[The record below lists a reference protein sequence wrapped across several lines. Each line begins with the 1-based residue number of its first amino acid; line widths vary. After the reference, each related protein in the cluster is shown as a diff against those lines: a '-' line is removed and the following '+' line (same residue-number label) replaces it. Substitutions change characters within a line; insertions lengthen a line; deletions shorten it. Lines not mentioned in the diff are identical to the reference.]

1 MTTTDDTEKVLVAG
15 RYRLDRRIGSGGMG
29 VVWEATDEKL
39 RRTVAI
45 KELLAVVEP
54 RLDPDGRSFDE
65 ARDRIQRE
73 ARIAARLQHPNV
85 ISVYDVALHDD
96 RPWLVMEYLPS
107 RSLDTVLAERGPLP
121 PREVAEIGR
130 QAAAGLAAAHG
141 VGVVHRDIKPGNVL
155 LADNG
160 NVKIVDFGV
169 SRAADEVQ
177 LTRTG
182 LIAGT
187 PAYLAPEVAR
197 GQTPTPASDVFALGA
212 TLYAAVE
219 GEPPFGLSDNAYALL
234 HTVAGGN
241 VRPPTN
247 AGPLTAV
254 LMRLLRADPAERPT
268 AQAAQNE
275 LTVVADRAPMTGAH
289 SDREATVPVAPAQE
303 AQAQEATVAVAGPV
317 AAGLLDPVGE
327 VSPPRP
333 SVGSPVGPAAG
344 PPGGTRLDVPA
355 AATPGASSR
364 RRPTLIALAV
374 IVAVLAVA
382 AVLLATLRN
391 TDGGQA
397 TAASP
402 PASSAPAS
410 TPDVAG
416 QTPAGTGAPAA
427 PAAVAPTAVAFVQQF
442 YALLPGNVDAAWAR
456 LGPTAQSQSGGFEGF
471 RNFYARMSAVGASE
485 ATAVNDG
492 TVRATIRFDESNG
505 RSTRDLYE
513 FTVVPRSDGNL
524 HIQSF
529 RRLGSA
535 GNSGPGS
542 DNSGSG

>member
-1 MTTTDDTEKVLVAG
+1 
-15 RYRLDRRIGSGGMG
+15 MG

-317 AAGLLDPVGE
+317 AA
-327 VSPPRP
+327 
-333 SVGSPVGPAAG
+333 
-344 PPGGTRLDVPA
+344 
-355 AATPGASSR
+355 
-364 RRPTLIALAV
+364 
-374 IVAVLAVA
+374 
-382 AVLLATLRN
+382 
-391 TDGGQA
+391 
-397 TAASP
+397 
-402 PASSAPAS
+402 
-410 TPDVAG
+410 
-416 QTPAGTGAPAA
+416 
-427 PAAVAPTAVAFVQQF
+427 
-442 YALLPGNVDAAWAR
+442 
-456 LGPTAQSQSGGFEGF
+456 
-471 RNFYARMSAVGASE
+471 
-485 ATAVNDG
+485 
-492 TVRATIRFDESNG
+492 
-505 RSTRDLYE
+505 
-513 FTVVPRSDGNL
+513 
-524 HIQSF
+524 
-529 RRLGSA
+529 
-535 GNSGPGS
+535 
-542 DNSGSG
+542 